1 MGRRIKD
8 IKTEVKSYNLDYDRL
23 NAGIK
28 GPLIFERLMSDRTW
42 ETIGS
47 LAWGWT
53 LAEVTSESASGLPEF
68 QALITS
74 RSGLDALV
82 KDSTAIWVDGTRY
95 EKRAVDPALTSPYV
109 VRLRCQII
117 SGFASKGA
125 A

>member
-1 MGRRIKD
+1 MRVKD
-8 IKTEVKSYNLDYDRL
+8 IKTQVKSYNFDFDRL
-23 NAGIK
+23 DHGIS
-28 GPLIFERLMSDRTW
+28 GPLIFERLKADRTF
-42 ETIGS
+42 ETIGEIG
-47 LAWGWT
+47 WGWT
-53 LAEVTSESASGLPEF
+53 LNEVTSESASGLPEY